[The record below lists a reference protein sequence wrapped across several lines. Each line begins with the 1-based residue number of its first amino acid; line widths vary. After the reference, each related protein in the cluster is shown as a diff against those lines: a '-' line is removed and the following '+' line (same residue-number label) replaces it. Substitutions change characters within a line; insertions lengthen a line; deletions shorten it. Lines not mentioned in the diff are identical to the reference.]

1 MDIIFFSVHI
11 SLGAYSWVM
20 LLGHTYLHLTR
31 VMLLGHTNL
40 HHTGDV
46 AIFARQGRP
55 GRLAAQPRWS
65 FIDWKFIQPRKHEM
79 SNLNYWTRKRSAT
92 A

>member
-1 MDIIFFSVHI
+1 MGDVV
-11 SLGAYSWVM
+11 GAY
-20 LLGHTYLHLTR
+20 LFTPHTGDVVGAYQFTP
-31 VMLLGHTNL
+31 
-40 HHTGDV
+40 HTGDV
-46 AIFARQGRP
+46 AIFARHGRP